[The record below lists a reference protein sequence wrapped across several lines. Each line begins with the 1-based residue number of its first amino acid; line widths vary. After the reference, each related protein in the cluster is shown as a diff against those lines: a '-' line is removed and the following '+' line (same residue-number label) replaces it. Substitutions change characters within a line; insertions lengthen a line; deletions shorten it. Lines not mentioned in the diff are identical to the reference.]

1 MRKRCKKKNRKKK
14 KEASSGSSQ
23 LYNLRERERERKNL
37 RREGHIF
44 AIEHTTPR
52 AKSFSRRA
60 RERKKKNKKKG
71 ADPFFSW
78 CSLCCVSPEKK
89 THEKNTMKAM
99 TMTLH
104 RTTTSSSSSSSL
116 FFAAGER
123 RLCFYHRR
131 GGSAASGSNSKSAST
146 TTTAAAARAGRGGG
160 GGQPSKRKPPPVP
173 DTEALPFQSS
183 SPFPSAEE
191 SARFANGG
199 NGTERSSSFNA
210 KSVRLVQWY
219 PGHIAR
225 AERLLRDQL
234 KNVDCVVEV
243 RDLRIPLATSHPDVA
258 SWIGRGSGN
267 ENNSNPASSSSAGK
281 LHITVLN
288 RSDMVDEQERARW
301 VSYFKHKMKERH
313 VVVTD
318 AKSGRGV
325 EQVKK
330 IALSIAKEVNEKRI
344 QKGLLARPVRTAVV
358 GYPNVG
364 KSALINRLV
373 GKKACAS
380 APRPGVTRDLRWVR
394 VSEEIDLLDSPGVLP
409 PRMSDQDAANR
420 LAMANDIGEASYKA
434 SEVAA
439 RLFEEMKVLP
449 SWTREKGN
457 IGSVLMK
464 RYKMSSREVEEMNGD
479 MFIEK
484 IAMSTCGGDF
494 ERAGTKVL
502 NDFRGGFLGR
512 FCLEVT
518 PAR

>member
-1 MRKRCKKKNRKKK
+1 MAENRYFFAAHKSKKK
-14 KEASSGSSQ
+14 K
-23 LYNLRERERERKNL
+23 K
-37 RREGHIF
+37 
-44 AIEHTTPR
+44 
-52 AKSFSRRA
+52 
-60 RERKKKNKKKG
+60 RKKCQISPPSEKKK
-71 ADPFFSW
+71 
-78 CSLCCVSPEKK
+78 
-89 THEKNTMKAM
+89 MKAT
-99 TMTLH
+99 TMMKLH
-104 RTTTSSSSSSSL
+104 RTTTTTTSSSSL

-123 RLCFYHRR
+123 RLCFYHHHRR
-131 GGSAASGSNSKSAST
+131 GGGGAST
-146 TTTAAAARAGRGGG
+146 TTAAARAGRGGG
-160 GGQPSKRKPPPVP
+160 DGGQPSKRKPPPVP

-199 NGTERSSSFNA
+199 NGTERSSSSSFNA

-439 RLFEEMKVLP
+439 RLFEEMKMLP

>member
-1 MRKRCKKKNRKKK
+1 MPVPDN
-14 KEASSGSSQ
+14 EALPFSTTG
-23 LYNLRERERERKNL
+23 NDIDG
-37 RREGHIF
+37 EGRMGVNGF
-44 AIEHTTPR
+44 
-52 AKSFSRRA
+52 
-60 RERKKKNKKKG
+60 
-71 ADPFFSW
+71 
-78 CSLCCVSPEKK
+78 
-89 THEKNTMKAM
+89 EKNAEE
-99 TMTLH
+99 
-104 RTTTSSSSSSSL
+104 RTSSSSS
-116 FFAAGER
+116 F
-123 RLCFYHRR
+123 
-131 GGSAASGSNSKSAST
+131 
-146 TTTAAAARAGRGGG
+146 RAG
-160 GGQPSKRKPPPVP
+160 
-173 DTEALPFQSS
+173 
-183 SPFPSAEE
+183 
-191 SARFANGG
+191 
-199 NGTERSSSFNA
+199 SFNA

-258 SWIGRGSGN
+258 AWLGN
-267 ENNSNPASSSSAGK
+267 GGNKNNSSGK

-288 RSDMVDEQERARW
+288 RSDMVDERERSKW

-313 VVVTD
+313 VIVTD
-318 AKSGRGV
+318 AKSGRGI
-325 EQVKK
+325 EHVKK
-330 IALSIAKEVNEKRI
+330 IALSVAKEVNEKRI

-420 LAMANDIGEASYKA
+420 LAMANDIGEASYEA

-439 RLFEEMKVLP
+439 RLFEEMKLLP
-449 SWTREKGN
+449 SWRREKGN
-457 IGSVLMK
+457 IESVVMK
-464 RYKMSSREVEEMNGD
+464 RYKMSAKEMEEMNGD

-502 NDFRGGFLGR
+502 NDFRGGFLGK

>member
-1 MRKRCKKKNRKKK
+1 
-14 KEASSGSSQ
+14 
-23 LYNLRERERERKNL
+23 
-37 RREGHIF
+37 
-44 AIEHTTPR
+44 
-52 AKSFSRRA
+52 
-60 RERKKKNKKKG
+60 
-71 ADPFFSW
+71 
-78 CSLCCVSPEKK
+78 
-89 THEKNTMKAM
+89 
-99 TMTLH
+99 
-104 RTTTSSSSSSSL
+104 
-116 FFAAGER
+116 
-123 RLCFYHRR
+123 
-131 GGSAASGSNSKSAST
+131 
-146 TTTAAAARAGRGGG
+146 
-160 GGQPSKRKPPPVP
+160 
-173 DTEALPFQSS
+173 
-183 SPFPSAEE
+183 
-191 SARFANGG
+191 
-199 NGTERSSSFNA
+199 
-210 KSVRLVQWY
+210 
-219 PGHIAR
+219 
-225 AERLLRDQL
+225 
-234 KNVDCVVEV
+234 VVEV

-267 ENNSNPASSSSAGK
+267 ENNSNPASSSSSSSSSAGK

-439 RLFEEMKVLP
+439 RLFEEMKMLP

-479 MFIEK
+479 MFIEM

>member
-1 MRKRCKKKNRKKK
+1 MMMMMMCSARC
-14 KEASSGSSQ
+14 
-23 LYNLRERERERKNL
+23 
-37 RREGHIF
+37 
-44 AIEHTTPR
+44 
-52 AKSFSRRA
+52 
-60 RERKKKNKKKG
+60 
-71 ADPFFSW
+71 
-78 CSLCCVSPEKK
+78 C
-89 THEKNTMKAM
+89 
-99 TMTLH
+99 
-104 RTTTSSSSSSSL
+104 SSSSRGLSEKATMMMSRTL
-116 FFAAGER
+116 LARGRGR
-123 RLCFYHRR
+123 RRR
-131 GGSAASGSNSKSAST
+131 RTFHHHHHHQTMT
-146 TTTAAAARAGRGGG
+146 TTTTLRAAAGAGKRT
-160 GGQPSKRKPPPVP
+160 PRSKRAVPVP
-173 DTEALPFQSS
+173 DNEALPFSTTGNGVDGEGQGGLNDFEKNAEERTSS
-183 SPFPSAEE
+183 SFRA
-191 SARFANGG
+191 G
-199 NGTERSSSFNA
+199 SFNA

-258 SWIGRGSGN
+258 AWLGN
-267 ENNSNPASSSSAGK
+267 GGNKNNSSGK

-288 RSDMVDEQERARW
+288 RSDMVDERERSKW

-313 VVVTD
+313 VIVTD
-318 AKSGRGV
+318 AKSGRGI
-325 EQVKK
+325 EHVKK
-330 IALSIAKEVNEKRI
+330 IALSVAKEVNEKRI

-420 LAMANDIGEASYKA
+420 LAMANDIGEASYEA

-439 RLFEEMKVLP
+439 RLFEEMKLLP
-449 SWTREKGN
+449 SWRREKGN
-457 IGSVLMK
+457 IESVVMK
-464 RYKMSSREVEEMNGD
+464 RYKMSAKEMEEMNGD

-502 NDFRGGFLGR
+502 NDFRGGFLGK

>member
-1 MRKRCKKKNRKKK
+1 
-14 KEASSGSSQ
+14 
-23 LYNLRERERERKNL
+23 
-37 RREGHIF
+37 
-44 AIEHTTPR
+44 
-52 AKSFSRRA
+52 
-60 RERKKKNKKKG
+60 
-71 ADPFFSW
+71 
-78 CSLCCVSPEKK
+78 
-89 THEKNTMKAM
+89 MKAV

-104 RTTTSSSSSSSL
+104 RTTTTTSSSSSSSL

-123 RLCFYHRR
+123 RLTRFYHRR
-131 GGSAASGSNSKSAST
+131 GSSGSNSESASTT
-146 TTTAAAARAGRGGG
+146 TTTAAAARAGRG

-199 NGTERSSSFNA
+199 HGTERSSSTSSSSFNA

-225 AERLLRDQL
+225 AERLLREQL

-267 ENNSNPASSSSAGK
+267 ENNSNPASSPSSSSSSAGK

-439 RLFEEMKVLP
+439 RLFEEMKMLP

-457 IGSVLMK
+457 IGSVLIK

-502 NDFRGGFLGR
+502 NDFRGGFLGK
-512 FCLEVT
+512 FCLEV
-518 PAR
+518 PF

>member
-1 MRKRCKKKNRKKK
+1 
-14 KEASSGSSQ
+14 
-23 LYNLRERERERKNL
+23 
-37 RREGHIF
+37 
-44 AIEHTTPR
+44 
-52 AKSFSRRA
+52 
-60 RERKKKNKKKG
+60 
-71 ADPFFSW
+71 
-78 CSLCCVSPEKK
+78 
-89 THEKNTMKAM
+89 MKAT
-99 TMTLH
+99 TMMKLH
-104 RTTTSSSSSSSL
+104 RTTTTTTTTSSSSL

-123 RLCFYHRR
+123 RLCFYHHHRR
-131 GGSAASGSNSKSAST
+131 GGGGGASGSGNST
-146 TTTAAAARAGRGGG
+146 TTTAAARAPGRGGG
-160 GGQPSKRKPPPVP
+160 GDGGQPSKRKPPPVP

-191 SARFANGG
+191 SARFANNGG
-199 NGTERSSSFNA
+199 HGTERSSSSSSFNA

-267 ENNSNPASSSSAGK
+267 ENNSNPASSSSSSSSSAGK

-439 RLFEEMKVLP
+439 RLFEEMKMLP

>member
-1 MRKRCKKKNRKKK
+1 
-14 KEASSGSSQ
+14 
-23 LYNLRERERERKNL
+23 
-37 RREGHIF
+37 
-44 AIEHTTPR
+44 
-52 AKSFSRRA
+52 
-60 RERKKKNKKKG
+60 
-71 ADPFFSW
+71 
-78 CSLCCVSPEKK
+78 
-89 THEKNTMKAM
+89 
-99 TMTLH
+99 
-104 RTTTSSSSSSSL
+104 
-116 FFAAGER
+116 
-123 RLCFYHRR
+123 
-131 GGSAASGSNSKSAST
+131 
-146 TTTAAAARAGRGGG
+146 
-160 GGQPSKRKPPPVP
+160 
-173 DTEALPFQSS
+173 
-183 SPFPSAEE
+183 
-191 SARFANGG
+191 
-199 NGTERSSSFNA
+199 
-210 KSVRLVQWY
+210 
-219 PGHIAR
+219 
-225 AERLLRDQL
+225 
-234 KNVDCVVEV
+234 
-243 RDLRIPLATSHPDVA
+243 
-258 SWIGRGSGN
+258 
-267 ENNSNPASSSSAGK
+267 
-281 LHITVLN
+281 
-288 RSDMVDEQERARW
+288 MVDEQGRAKW

-313 VVVTD
+313 VIVTD

-330 IALSIAKEVNEKRI
+330 IALSVAKGVNEKRI

-439 RLFEEMKVLP
+439 RLFEEMKMLP
-449 SWTREKGN
+449 SWRREKGN
-457 IGSVLMK
+457 IGNVLMK
-464 RYKMSSREVEEMNGD
+464 RYKMSAKEVEEMNGD

-502 NDFRGGFLGR
+502 NDFRGGYLGK

>member
-1 MRKRCKKKNRKKK
+1 
-14 KEASSGSSQ
+14 
-23 LYNLRERERERKNL
+23 
-37 RREGHIF
+37 
-44 AIEHTTPR
+44 
-52 AKSFSRRA
+52 
-60 RERKKKNKKKG
+60 
-71 ADPFFSW
+71 
-78 CSLCCVSPEKK
+78 
-89 THEKNTMKAM
+89 MKAV

-104 RTTTSSSSSSSL
+104 RTTTTTSSSSSSSL

-123 RLCFYHRR
+123 RLTRFYHRR
-131 GGSAASGSNSKSAST
+131 GSSGSNSESASTT
-146 TTTAAAARAGRGGG
+146 TTTAAAARAGRG

-199 NGTERSSSFNA
+199 HGTERSSSTSSSSFNA

-225 AERLLRDQL
+225 AERLLREQL

-439 RLFEEMKVLP
+439 RLFEEMKMLP

-502 NDFRGGFLGR
+502 NDFRGGFLGK
-512 FCLEVT
+512 FCLEV
-518 PAR
+518 PF

>member
-1 MRKRCKKKNRKKK
+1 MMTIQTTTTMR
-14 KEASSGSSQ
+14 
-23 LYNLRERERERKNL
+23 L
-37 RREGHIF
+37 
-44 AIEHTTPR
+44 
-52 AKSFSRRA
+52 
-60 RERKKKNKKKG
+60 
-71 ADPFFSW
+71 
-78 CSLCCVSPEKK
+78 
-89 THEKNTMKAM
+89 KNTKTIINSSYGKSIIRGMAFAAKGGAS
-99 TMTLH
+99 
-104 RTTTSSSSSSSL
+104 RGITSSSTSSKRSINFVRLAATNNNQRFAMMTMMSSSS
-116 FFAAGER
+116 
-123 RLCFYHRR
+123 R
-131 GGSAASGSNSKSAST
+131 GQK
-146 TTTAAAARAGRGGG
+146 TTTAAVGKGVKPVPVPDNEELPISRSAHHPWGENDERFLGNDEDKRGGG
-160 GGQPSKRKPPPVP
+160 
-173 DTEALPFQSS
+173 
-183 SPFPSAEE
+183 
-191 SARFANGG
+191 
-199 NGTERSSSFNA
+199 FNA

-258 SWIGRGSGN
+258 AWVGSSRD
-267 ENNSNPASSSSAGK
+267 NSNNNANNSSSSK

-288 RSDMVDEQERARW
+288 RSDMVDEQERAKW

-313 VVVTD
+313 VIVTD

-330 IALSIAKEVNEKRI
+330 IALSVAKEVNEKRI

-439 RLFEEMKVLP
+439 RLFEEMKMLP
-449 SWTREKGN
+449 SWRREKGN
-457 IGSVLMK
+457 IGNVLMK
-464 RYKMSSREVEEMNGD
+464 RYKMSAKEVEEMNGD

-484 IAMSTCGGDF
+484 IALSTCGGDF
-494 ERAGTKVL
+494 ERAGAKVL
-502 NDFRGGFLGR
+502 NDFRGGFLGK